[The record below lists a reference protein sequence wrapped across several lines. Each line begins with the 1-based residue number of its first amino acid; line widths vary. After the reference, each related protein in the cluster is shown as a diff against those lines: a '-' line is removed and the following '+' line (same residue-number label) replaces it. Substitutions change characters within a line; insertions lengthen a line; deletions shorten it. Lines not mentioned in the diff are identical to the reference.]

1 MFALIVFDV
10 MEKIIENLKKKYS
23 LMRKDFIL
31 INHIKQ
37 KFYSFFKEYDQ
48 YYFLINLRNYNKCMK
63 IWKSK
68 FKLDSI

>member
-48 YYFLINLRNYNKCMK
+48 YYFLINLRNHNKCMK